1 MFELTIKGE
10 VYSFQFGM
18 GFLREINKKMST
30 PVDGVPDAKQ
40 NVGLRFA
47 LASVVIDKDIE
58 ALVDMLFAAHKG
70 QNPRVTPAL
79 LDGYIDDES
88 TDIDALFEDVIGF
101 LKSANA
107 TKLAAAKV
115 VEQYEEA
122 LKKQNQ

>member
-58 ALVDMLFAAHKG
+58 ALVDMLFAANKG

>member
-58 ALVDMLFAAHKG
+58 ALVDMLFAANKG

-115 VEQYEEA
+115 DEQYEEA

>member
-58 ALVDMLFAAHKG
+58 ALVDMLFAANKG

-122 LKKQNQ
+122 LKKQDQ